1 MAVLTHFTTGTRRRD
16 PAHPDVSLSMKL
28 DLNDGIIV
36 PGADRS
42 FKCKLEGQGW
52 NSKAK
57 KSLERLIE
65 KGAGKRLP
73 VVFDFDNTL
82 VSGDLSEAM
91 LSVLAAE
98 NRLTPRTVCKSLC
111 PPVVVP
117 GKKRVSIAQCSD
129 IMEYYEAML
138 RPMAHSDADPA
149 PMANGYVW
157 ATEALE
163 GLTLG
168 EAVAATATAFH
179 LGQSPEPKHIQATP
193 GGLSYPAPRFHPEMV
208 ELIAQLLQCEY
219 DVWIVSAT
227 CVWSVR
233 WMLLYGLNPILRKK
247 GVRNGVRPD
256 RVIGLA
262 TLLKDKKGAF
272 YKDSILVRENRDY
285 AALKGPPLNSLRF
298 TRTIQHPA
306 PVYSGKVACILDA
319 IGRNPYLC
327 AGDSP
332 GDHAMM
338 RISRYRL
345 WIHRVEKPQV
355 TQLTRALIRQTGGSR
370 WIVQKS
376 SPTGEPR
383 FLASLDEET
392 DSKPGLRND

>member
-1 MAVLTHFTTGTRRRD
+1 M
-16 PAHPDVSLSMKL
+16 
-28 DLNDGIIV
+28 I
-36 PGADRS
+36 
-42 FKCKLEGQGW
+42 
-52 NSKAK
+52 
-57 KSLERLIE
+57 ER
-65 KGAGKRLP
+65 GAGKRLP

-91 LSVLAAE
+91 LSVLAAKGI
-98 NRLTPRTVCKSLC
+98 LTPQTVCRSLC
-111 PPVVVP
+111 PPLLVS
-117 GKKRVSIAQCSD
+117 GKRISIEQCSD

-138 RPMAHSDADPA
+138 RPTALSDADPS

-168 EAVAATATAFH
+168 EAIAATATACR
-179 LGQSPEPKHIQATP
+179 LGQSPEQVHIQATP
-193 GGLSYPAPRFHPEMV
+193 GGLKYPAPRFHPEMV
-208 ELIAQLLQCEY
+208 ELIAQLLRCEY
-219 DVWIVSAT
+219 DVWVVSAT

-233 WMLLYGLNPILRKK
+233 WMILYVLNPALRKH
-247 GVRNGVRPD
+247 GVRTGVRPEH
-256 RVIGLA
+256 VIGVA

-285 AALKGPPLNSLRF
+285 AWLKGSPLKSLRF
-298 TRTIQHPA
+298 TRIVQHPA

-319 IGRNPYLC
+319 IGCNPYLC

-338 RISRYRL
+338 RISRHRL

-355 TQLTRALIRQTGGSR
+355 QQLTQALIRRTGGRR
-370 WIVQKS
+370 WIVQRS
-376 SPTGEPR
+376 SPTGERR
-383 FLASLDEET
+383 FLASLDDEDNTTPVLE
-392 DSKPGLRND
+392 K